1 MIDGGFI
8 ILDELVAVMPD
19 KEEEVQQY
27 MNEVDVDEQPEWVR
41 IAMRIQDNLNEYLEN
56 ATVLAVNGVNLLGVD
71 HIGVDPISF
80 RKGPDDYAVG
90 LVFFGPPNEYDDSDG
105 SEDEKREERALAIVD
120 AAKFNLRLEVEDG
133 AVSLCTVDKLG
144 RRAF

>member
-8 ILDELVAVMPD
+8 ILDELVAAMPD

-27 MNEVDVDEQPEWVR
+27 MNEVDVDEQPEWVH
-41 IAMRIQDNLNEYLEN
+41 IAERIQGTLNDSL
-56 ATVLAVNGVNLLGVD
+56 VDSSVVAVNGVNLLGVD
-71 HIGVDPISF
+71 RVCVDPVTF
-80 RKGPDDYAVG
+80 RKDLDDYSIG
-90 LVFFGPPNEYDDSDG
+90 LMFFGPSDESG
-105 SEDEKREERALAIVD
+105 EPTERALVIVD

-133 AVSLCTVDKLG
+133 AASLCTVDKLG

>member
-8 ILDELVAVMPD
+8 ILDELVAAMPD

-71 HIGVDPISF
+71 LVRVDPVTF
-80 RKGPDDYAVG
+80 RKDLNDYSIG
-90 LVFFGPPNEYDDSDG
+90 LMFFGPSDESG
-105 SEDEKREERALAIVD
+105 EPTERALVIVD
-120 AAKFNLRLEVEDG
+120 AAKYNLRLDVEDG
-133 AVSLCTVDKLG
+133 AASLCTVDKLG

>member
-8 ILDELVAVMPD
+8 ILDELVAAMPD

-27 MNEVDVDEQPEWVR
+27 MNEVDVDEQPEWVH
-41 IAMRIQDNLNEYLEN
+41 IAERIQGTLNDSL
-56 ATVLAVNGVNLLGVD
+56 VDSSVVAVNGVNLLGVD
-71 HIGVDPISF
+71 RVCVDPVTF
-80 RKGPDDYAVG
+80 RKDLDDYSIG
-90 LVFFGPPNEYDDSDG
+90 FMFFGPSDESG
-105 SEDEKREERALAIVD
+105 EPTERALVIVD
-120 AAKFNLRLEVEDG
+120 AAKYNLRLEVEDG

>member
-8 ILDELVAVMPD
+8 ILDELVAAMPD
-19 KEEEVQQY
+19 KQEEVQQY

-41 IAMRIQDNLNEYLEN
+41 IAERIQGILNDSL
-56 ATVLAVNGVNLLGVD
+56 VDSSVVAVNGVNLLGVD
-71 HIGVDPISF
+71 LVRVDPVTF
-80 RKGPDDYAVG
+80 RKDLNDYSIG
-90 LVFFGPPNEYDDSDG
+90 LMFFGPSDESG
-105 SEDEKREERALAIVD
+105 EPTERALAIVD
-120 AAKFNLRLEVEDG
+120 AAKFDLRLEVEDG

>member
-8 ILDELVAVMPD
+8 ILDELVAAMPD
-19 KEEEVQQY
+19 TEEEVQQY

-71 HIGVDPISF
+71 LVRVDPVTF
-80 RKGPDDYAVG
+80 RKDLNDYSIG
-90 LVFFGPPNEYDDSDG
+90 LMFFGPSDESG
-105 SEDEKREERALAIVD
+105 EPTERALVIVD
-120 AAKFNLRLEVEDG
+120 AAKYNLRLEVEDG
-133 AVSLCTVDKLG
+133 AASLCTVDKLG

>member
-8 ILDELVAVMPD
+8 ILDELVAAMPD

-27 MNEVDVDEQPEWVR
+27 MNEVDVDEQPEWVH
-41 IAMRIQDNLNEYLEN
+41 IAERIQGTLNDSL
-56 ATVLAVNGVNLLGVD
+56 VDSSVVAVNGVNLLGVD
-71 HIGVDPISF
+71 RVCVDPVTF
-80 RKGPDDYAVG
+80 RKDLDDYSIG
-90 LVFFGPPNEYDDSDG
+90 FMFFGPSDESG
-105 SEDEKREERALAIVD
+105 EPTERALAIVD

>member
-8 ILDELVAVMPD
+8 ILDELVAAMPD
-19 KEEEVQQY
+19 TEEEVQQY

-71 HIGVDPISF
+71 LVRVDPVTF
-80 RKGPDDYAVG
+80 RKDLNDYSIG
-90 LVFFGPPNEYDDSDG
+90 LMFFGPSDESG
-105 SEDEKREERALAIVD
+105 EPTERALVIVD
-120 AAKFNLRLEVEDG
+120 AAKYNLRLEVEDG

>member
-8 ILDELVAVMPD
+8 ILDELVAAMPD
-19 KEEEVQQY
+19 KQEEVQQY

-41 IAMRIQDNLNEYLEN
+41 IAERIQGTLNDSL
-56 ATVLAVNGVNLLGVD
+56 VDSSVVAVNGVNLLGVD
-71 HIGVDPISF
+71 LVRVDPVTF
-80 RKGPDDYAVG
+80 RKDLNDYSIG
-90 LVFFGPPNEYDDSDG
+90 LMFFGPSDESG
-105 SEDEKREERALAIVD
+105 EPTERALAIVD
-120 AAKFNLRLEVEDG
+120 AAKFDLRLEVEDG

>member
-8 ILDELVAVMPD
+8 ILDELVAAMPD

-27 MNEVDVDEQPEWVR
+27 MNEVDVDEQPEWVH
-41 IAMRIQDNLNEYLEN
+41 IAERIQGTLNDSL
-56 ATVLAVNGVNLLGVD
+56 VDSSVVAVNGVNLLGVD
-71 HIGVDPISF
+71 RVCVDPVTF
-80 RKGPDDYAVG
+80 RKDLDDYSIG
-90 LVFFGPPNEYDDSDG
+90 LMFFGPSDESG
-105 SEDEKREERALAIVD
+105 EPTERALVIVD

>member
-8 ILDELVAVMPD
+8 IMDELVAAMPD

-41 IAMRIQDNLNEYLEN
+41 IAERIQGTLNDSL
-56 ATVLAVNGVNLLGVD
+56 VDSSVVAVNGVNLLGVD
-71 HIGVDPISF
+71 RVCVDPVTF
-80 RKGPDDYAVG
+80 RKDLDDYSIG
-90 LVFFGPPNEYDDSDG
+90 FMFFGPSDESG
-105 SEDEKREERALAIVD
+105 EPTERALVIVD
-120 AAKFNLRLEVEDG
+120 AAKYNLRLEVEDG
-133 AVSLCTVDKLG
+133 AASLCTVDKLG

>member
-8 ILDELVAVMPD
+8 ILDELVAAMPG

-27 MNEVDVDEQPEWVR
+27 MNEVDVDEQPEWVH
-41 IAMRIQDNLNEYLEN
+41 IAERIQGTLNDSL
-56 ATVLAVNGVNLLGVD
+56 VDSSVVAVNGVNLLGVD
-71 HIGVDPISF
+71 RVRVDPVTF
-80 RKGPDDYAVG
+80 RKDLDDYSIG
-90 LVFFGPPNEYDDSDG
+90 LMFFGPSDESG
-105 SEDEKREERALAIVD
+105 EPTERALVIVD

-133 AVSLCTVDKLG
+133 AASLCTVDKLG

>member
-1 MIDGGFI
+1 MIDGGII
-8 ILDELVAVMPD
+8 ILDELVAAMPD
-19 KEEEVQQY
+19 TEDEVQQY
-27 MNEVDVDEQPEWVR
+27 MDEVDVDEQPEWVR

-71 HIGVDPISF
+71 LVRVDPVTF
-80 RKGPDDYAVG
+80 RKDLDDYSIG
-90 LVFFGPPNEYDDSDG
+90 FMFFGPSDESG
-105 SEDEKREERALAIVD
+105 EPTERALVIVD

>member
-8 ILDELVAVMPD
+8 ILDELVAAMPD

-41 IAMRIQDNLNEYLEN
+41 IAERMQGTLNDSL
-56 ATVLAVNGVNLLGVD
+56 VDSSVVAVNGVNLLGVD
-71 HIGVDPISF
+71 RVCVDPVTF
-80 RKGPDDYAVG
+80 RKDLDDYSIG
-90 LVFFGPPNEYDDSDG
+90 LMFFGPSDESG
-105 SEDEKREERALAIVD
+105 EPTERALVIVD
-120 AAKFNLRLEVEDG
+120 AAKYNLRLEVEDG

-144 RRAF
+144 IRAF

>member
-8 ILDELVAVMPD
+8 ILDELVAAMPD

-41 IAMRIQDNLNEYLEN
+41 IAERIQGTLNDSL
-56 ATVLAVNGVNLLGVD
+56 VDSSVVAVNGGNLLGVD
-71 HIGVDPISF
+71 LVRVDPVTF
-80 RKGPDDYAVG
+80 RKDLDDYSIG
-90 LVFFGPPNEYDDSDG
+90 LMFFGPSDESG
-105 SEDEKREERALAIVD
+105 EPTERALAIVD
-120 AAKFNLRLEVEDG
+120 AAKFDLRLEVEDG

>member
-1 MIDGGFI
+1 
-8 ILDELVAVMPD
+8 
-19 KEEEVQQY
+19 

-71 HIGVDPISF
+71 LVRVDPVTF
-80 RKGPDDYAVG
+80 RKDINDYSIG
-90 LVFFGPPNEYDDSDG
+90 LMFFGPSDESG
-105 SEDEKREERALAIVD
+105 EPTERALVIVD
-120 AAKFNLRLEVEDG
+120 AAKYNLRLEVEDG
-133 AVSLCTVDKLG
+133 AASLCTVDKLG

>member
-8 ILDELVAVMPD
+8 ILDELVAAMPD
-19 KEEEVQQY
+19 TEEEVQQY

-71 HIGVDPISF
+71 LVRVDPVTF
-80 RKGPDDYAVG
+80 RKDLDDYSIG
-90 LVFFGPPNEYDDSDG
+90 LMFFGPSDESG
-105 SEDEKREERALAIVD
+105 EPTERALVIVD

-133 AVSLCTVDKLG
+133 AASLCTVDKLG

>member
-19 KEEEVQQY
+19 KQEEVQQY
-27 MNEVDVDEQPEWVR
+27 MNEVDVDEQPEWVH
-41 IAMRIQDNLNEYLEN
+41 IAERIQGTLNDSL
-56 ATVLAVNGVNLLGVD
+56 VDSSVVAVNGVNLLGVD
-71 HIGVDPISF
+71 RVCVDPVTF
-80 RKGPDDYAVG
+80 RKDLDDYSIG
-90 LVFFGPPNEYDDSDG
+90 LMFFGPSDESG
-105 SEDEKREERALAIVD
+105 EPTERALVIVD

-133 AVSLCTVDKLG
+133 AASLCTVDKLG